1 MKKYLTLAILLLLT
15 IGLKQSAAQIL
26 HYNSIGITSFAI
38 SNSAYSGLGHTAT
51 ISSRLNLLTISDEVN
66 ISAGTHFSVGFAKNS
81 SSNGTNLLLDIP
93 ALGEV
98 NFGHAATNESAL
110 DYGGF
115 FGAGFGNNMMFYN
128 RADGSFDENSV
139 EGLYINGG
147 VKFYFKDSS
156 FGVRFSYLQGS
167 DSEDKIYGLGLM
179 YNLGIF

>member
-15 IGLKQSAAQIL
+15 IGFKQSKAQITYFQSL
-26 HYNSIGITSFAI
+26 GISTYSI
-38 SNSAYSGLGHTAT
+38 SNSYFSGLGYCAT
-51 ISSRLNLLTISDEVN
+51 ISPRFTLLTISDEVN
-66 ISAGTHFSVGFAKNS
+66 ISTGTHFSLGLAKGPTG
-81 SSNGTNLLLDIP
+81 SNVVLDVP
-93 ALGEV
+93 AVAEV
-98 NFGHAATNESAL
+98 NFGHAAGEESAL

-115 FGAGFGNNMMFYN
+115 VGAGLGNNMMFYN

-147 VKFYFKDSS
+147 VKFYYKDRS

-167 DSEDKIYGLGLM
+167 DSKDKIYGLGLM